1 MAWFSTDRPPRISVS
16 VPTSPLAPLP
26 SPYEICQV
34 LPVDFLKVEL
44 FLGSKIV
51 WAEAEV
57 EDLMEEGSSVLQT
70 QRSAEPVS
78 KSSFRFWGG
87 VPMLTVAR

>member
-1 MAWFSTDRPPRISVS
+1 
-16 VPTSPLAPLP
+16 
-26 SPYEICQV
+26 V

-51 WAEAEV
+51 CAAADLV
-57 EDLMEEGSSVLQT
+57 DLMEDGNSVLQT

-78 KSSFRFWGG
+78 KSSFRSWAG

>member
-1 MAWFSTDRPPRISVS
+1 MLS
-16 VPTSPLAPLP
+16 
-26 SPYEICQV
+26 
-34 LPVDFLKVEL
+34 VDFLKVEL
-44 FLGSKIV
+44 LEGSKIV
-51 WAEAEV
+51 WADAEA

-78 KSSFRFWGG
+78 KSSFRDWGG

>member
-1 MAWFSTDRPPRISVS
+1 
-16 VPTSPLAPLP
+16 
-26 SPYEICQV
+26 V

-44 FLGSKIV
+44 FEGSKMV
-51 WAEAEV
+51 WPAAEE

-78 KSSFRFWGG
+78 KSSFRLWAG

>member
-1 MAWFSTDRPPRISVS
+1 M
-16 VPTSPLAPLP
+16 
-26 SPYEICQV
+26 
-34 LPVDFLKVEL
+34 KVEL

-51 WAEAEV
+51 WAEAEA